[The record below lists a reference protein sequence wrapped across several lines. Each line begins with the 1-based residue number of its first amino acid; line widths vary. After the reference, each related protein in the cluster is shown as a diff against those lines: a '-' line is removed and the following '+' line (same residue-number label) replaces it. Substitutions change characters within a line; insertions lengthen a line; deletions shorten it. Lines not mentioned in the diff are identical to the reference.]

1 MKMRWAM
8 LGALLIVLFWS
19 ALRPFDWVT
28 WVLEAFPVFIALGLL
43 ILTYHRFKFTN
54 LIYGLIFLHGII
66 LLIGAHYSYAEV
78 PLFNYLRDQ
87 LDLSRNYYDRVG
99 HFMQGFVPAMIG
111 RELIIRTST
120 LRSGKWLFILVT
132 LGCLGIS
139 SLYELFEWGVAEILH
154 QNADAFL
161 GTQGD
166 VWDTQKDM
174 FMALIGTVVS
184 LLLLSK
190 YHDKAIQNRKEN
202 A

>member
-1 MKMRWAM
+1 MKSIMIGM
-8 LGALLIVLFWS
+8 LFIILAWS
-19 ALRPFDWVT
+19 AYSPFDWTT
-28 WVLEAFPVFIALGLL
+28 WILEAFPVFFAFILL
-43 ILTYHRFKFTN
+43 SLTYKRFQFTD
-54 LIYGLIFLHGII
+54 LIYGLIFLHCIV

-78 PLFNYLRDQ
+78 PLFNHLKEK

-120 LRSGKWLFILVT
+120 LKSGKWLFTLVL

-154 QNADAFL
+154 QNAEAFL

-174 FMALIGTVVS
+174 FLAFIGALVS

-190 YHDKAIQNRKEN
+190 YHDKAINNIKEHI
-202 A
+202 

>member
-1 MKMRWAM
+1 M

-19 ALRPFDWVT
+19 AFRPFDWVT
-28 WVLEAFPVFIALGLL
+28 WVLESFPVFIALGLL

-54 LIYGLIFLHGII
+54 LVYGLIFLHCII
-66 LLIGAHYSYAEV
+66 LLVGAHYSYAED

-120 LRSGKWLFILVT
+120 LRSGKWLFALVV
-132 LGCLGIS
+132 LSCLGIS

-154 QNADAFL
+154 QDADAFL

-190 YHDKAIQNRKEN
+190 YHDKAIQNIEEN

>member
-1 MKMRWAM
+1 MRFS
-8 LGALLIVLFWS
+8 LVGALLIILCWS
-19 ALRPFDWVT
+19 AFRPYEWMT
-28 WVLEAFPVFIALGLL
+28 WFLEAFPVFIALGLL

-54 LIYGLIFLHGII
+54 LIYILIFLHCII
-66 LLIGAHYSYAEV
+66 LLVGAHYSYAEV
-78 PLFNYLRDQ
+78 PLFNYLKDQ
-87 LDLSRNYYDRVG
+87 FDLSRNYYDRVG

-111 RELIIRTST
+111 RELIIRTSP
-120 LRSGKWLFILVT
+120 LQSGKWLFTLVL

-154 QNADAFL
+154 QNAEAFL

-174 FMALIGTVVS
+174 FMAFIGALAS

-190 YHDKAIQNRKEN
+190 YQDKLIKFINKEN
-202 A
+202 V

>member
-1 MKMRWAM
+1 MKGMMIGM
-8 LGALLIVLFWS
+8 LFIILGWS
-19 ALRPFDWVT
+19 AYLPFEWTT
-28 WVLEAFPVFIALGLL
+28 WVLEAFPVFLAFFLL
-43 ILTYHRFKFTN
+43 SVTYKKFQFTD
-54 LIYGLIFLHGII
+54 LIYGLIFLHCVT

-78 PLFNYLRDQ
+78 PLFNYLKEQ

-99 HFMQGFVPAMIG
+99 HFMQGFVPAMIA
-111 RELIIRTST
+111 RELILRTST
-120 LRSGKWLFILVT
+120 LQSGKWLFTLVL

-139 SLYELFEWGVAEILH
+139 SLYEIFEWGVAEILQ
-154 QNADAFL
+154 QNAEAFL

-174 FMALIGTVVS
+174 FMAFIGALAS

-190 YHDKAIQNRKEN
+190 YHDKAINNIKEN